1 MLPLAGLKVLDLSR
15 VLAGPYCCS
24 LLGEL
29 GADVIKVERPAIGDE
44 NRSWGELWHGRS
56 LDFMN
61 VNRNK
66 RDITINLA
74 HPQGQEIVRKLACE
88 SDVLVESFTPGT
100 LERFGLGYESVRSL
114 NPRLI
119 YCSVSAFGD
128 RGPLRSKPGYD
139 GSLQAF
145 SGLMSITGEADGGPV
160 RSGASVID
168 MGTGLTAYGA
178 VLTAL
183 LGRQATGEGQRV
195 SVSLLQ
201 TAIAFLG
208 SHAAVYRM
216 TGHQPS
222 RAGSGVSHLAPYG
235 AFKTQDSYV
244 VTGALNQETWLR
256 LCQVL
261 QRSDLCTDPRFV
273 ELKDR
278 VANRI
283 ALNEILNDVFSKKP
297 TAEWVRAFEAA
308 GLVIAPV
315 NTVADMLAHPQAE
328 ANELMV
334 TVAHPNGQ
342 LELVG
347 VPMTFAKWDTKP
359 RLPPPELGQHT
370 DEILEAIGYSAEE
383 IASLRASGAI

>member
-1 MLPLAGLKVLDLSR
+1 M
-15 VLAGPYCCS
+15 
-24 LLGEL
+24 
-29 GADVIKVERPAIGDE
+29 
-44 NRSWGELWHGRS
+44 
-56 LDFMN
+56 
-61 VNRNK
+61 
-66 RDITINLA
+66 
-74 HPQGQEIVRKLACE
+74 
-88 SDVLVESFTPGT
+88 
-100 LERFGLGYESVRSL
+100 
-114 NPRLI
+114 
-119 YCSVSAFGD
+119 
-128 RGPLRSKPGYD
+128 
-139 GSLQAF
+139 
-145 SGLMSITGEADGGPV
+145 
-160 RSGASVID
+160 
-168 MGTGLTAYGA
+168 
-178 VLTAL
+178 
-183 LGRQATGEGQRV
+183 
-195 SVSLLQ
+195 
-201 TAIAFLG
+201 
-208 SHAAVYRM
+208 
-216 TGHQPS
+216 
-222 RAGSGVSHLAPYG
+222 
-235 AFKTQDSYV
+235 

-308 GLVIAPV
+308 GVVIAPV

-334 TVAHPNGQ
+334 TVAHPKGH

-347 VPMTFAKWDTKP
+347 VPMTFANWDTKP